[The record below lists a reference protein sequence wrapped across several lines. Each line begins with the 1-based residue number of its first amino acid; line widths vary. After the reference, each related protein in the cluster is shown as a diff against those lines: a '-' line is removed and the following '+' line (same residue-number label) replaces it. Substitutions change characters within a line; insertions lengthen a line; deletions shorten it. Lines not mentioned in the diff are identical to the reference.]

1 MTAANRSSDAVVIGN
16 AVVDEIRLRGSSIP
30 MAGGAGLNLAAHL
43 THQGVSA
50 ALIASIGNDDDGLLL
65 REAMVRHGVRLIDQ
79 PHLPATARVIS
90 HRTTAEPRYEFDS
103 ALQGRRVAF
112 TPAVD
117 AEIRATRAVV
127 CANFRFDVTE
137 QADDLAAAISRSPGL
152 RAIDPNPRPRLI
164 PDAGRFRT
172 QLERVAALA
181 HLVKVST
188 EDLEFLYGTNRRT
201 GAQRLLEQGPAAVM
215 VTRGADGAE
224 IVTSAGDTYYAP
236 VADLPTSVID
246 TMGAGDAALAVL
258 LTGAMRQVSG
268 MSANAISQTLRSL
281 DWQELL
287 EQSMLH
293 AALACRTLGGLP
305 HAER

>member
-1 MTAANRSSDAVVIGN
+1 MPAANQSPDAVVIGN
-16 AVVDEIRLRGSSIP
+16 AVVDEIHLRGSSMR

-43 THQGVSA
+43 AHQGVSA
-50 ALIASIGNDDDGLLL
+50 ALIAGIGNDDDGLLL
-65 REAMVRHGVRLIDQ
+65 REAMVRHGVRLIHQ
-79 PHLPATARVIS
+79 PHLPATARVVS
-90 HRTTAEPRYEFDS
+90 HRTTSEPRYEFDS

-137 QADDLAAAISRSPGL
+137 QADELAAAISRSPGL

-164 PDAGRFRT
+164 P
-172 QLERVAALA
+172 
-181 HLVKVST
+181 
-188 EDLEFLYGTNRRT
+188 EFLYGTDRRT
-201 GAQRLLEQGPAAVM
+201 GAQRLLDQGPAAVM

-224 IVTSAGDTYYAP
+224 IVTSTRATYYAP
-236 VADLPTSVID
+236 AADLPTSVID

-268 MSANAISQTLRSL
+268 MSANAISRTLRSL